1 MGSLHVGCIIQ
12 VVFTRRQEL
21 LQGETMKTA
30 LVSTYTH
37 PVALGLRYVSSY
49 LKASGHDVEFICM
62 SSKRDTAKPD
72 YSGPLLEDF
81 VQRLRD
87 ADLIGLSL
95 MTNNFHRACL
105 LTERIRAAG
114 IKAPIIWGGTHP
126 TVAPDESLEV
136 ADIICVGEGERPMR
150 QLVERLEAGKDPTDI
165 ASLGFRAGGPFGNPR
180 TIRNPITPLEDNL
193 DDYPF
198 PDWDLA
204 AQWVANKDGLV
215 PARPDNLRKALDT
228 LRMETARGCPYH
240 CTFCNNTALQELYKG
255 RGKWVRLRSVDN
267 VLAEIRYVLGRF
279 PRIKSVNFVD
289 DLFLVRREEE
299 IDEFTAKYN
308 QQVRLPLQLD
318 AFPNTVTER
327 KVRALAKV
335 PIELISM
342 GIESASEDTLRNI
355 YRRPTAPKRIA
366 QAIDTLNRHRVRTEY
381 HYIVSNPYEPE
392 ANVIETMRFIATHH
406 KGPSVLKVFP
416 LMFYPGTPLYQRAR
430 ADGLIGQR
438 DDVVYDYMGT
448 GALQFAKHDYL
459 AIWLRV
465 VLKLRNVGVPS
476 RLAHRVVD
484 FATNKWVRKVI
495 DRKWFCPTVFVS
507 YQIARKIWRNFI
519 YQPFV
524 RPWSYLRRRPKHI
537 PPQRAAP
544 TPLAQPGRP

>member
-1 MGSLHVGCIIQ
+1 
-12 VVFTRRQEL
+12 
-21 LQGETMKTA
+21 MKTT

-37 PVALGLRYVSSY
+37 PIALGLRYVSSY
-49 LKASGHDVEFICM
+49 LKAGEHDVEFICM

-72 YSGPLLEDF
+72 YSEPLLEDF
-81 VQRLRD
+81 VERVRD

-105 LTERIRAAG
+105 LTQRIRAAG
-114 IKAPIIWGGTHP
+114 IKAPIVWGGTHP
-126 TVAPDESLEV
+126 TVAPDESLEI
-136 ADIICVGEGERPMR
+136 ADIICVGEGEQLMR

-165 ASLGFRAGGPFGNPR
+165 PSLGFRADGPFGN
-180 TIRNPITPLEDNL
+180 TGAIRNPLAPLQENL
-193 DDYPF
+193 DKLPF
-198 PDWDLA
+198 PDWDLES
-204 AQWVANKDGLV
+204 QWVADKDGLV

-228 LRMETARGCPYH
+228 LRIVTSRGCPFH
-240 CTFCNNTALQELYKG
+240 CAFCNNTALQNLYKG

-267 VLAEIRYVLGRF
+267 VLTEIRHAVARF
-279 PRIKSVNFVD
+279 PKIRAVNFVD

-299 IDEFTAKYN
+299 IEEFAAKYN

-366 QAIDTLNRHRVRTEY
+366 AAIDTFKRHRVRTEY

-416 LMFYPGTPLYQRAR
+416 LMFYPGTPLYERAR
-430 ADGLIGQR
+430 ADGLIGAR
-438 DDVVYDYMGT
+438 DEAIYDYMGT
-448 GALQFAKHDYL
+448 GALQLAKHDYL

-465 VLKLRNVGVPS
+465 VLKLRNLAVPS
-476 RLAHRVVD
+476 WLAHRVVD
-484 FATNKWVRKVI
+484 FATNRWVRQVI

-507 YQIARKIWRNFI
+507 YQIARKVWRNFI

-524 RPWSYLRRRPKHI
+524 RPWGYLRRRPRRSL
-537 PPQRAAP
+537 PPPAAP
-544 TPLAQPGRP
+544 TRLAQPGQP